1 MRRPHVTTCNRPTL
15 VSMRRGAWRSLV
27 SAPVW
32 GTGGPE
38 FESRR
43 PDLQKAPLVRGF
55 RVQRGS
61 VERFGWCLISAQT
74 SRRSARGRTRS
85 ILHAG
90 TAASDAVPREL
101 WSHRDRNRKPGR
113 PDSPAGSVIYRGGDE
128 PNLLVVDRLAGD
140 DPEVFDMLVVE
151 PV

>member
-1 MRRPHVTTCNRPTL
+1 MRAPHASRAQRATL

-43 PDLQKAPLVRGF
+43 PDLQKAALLRGF
-55 RVQRGS
+55 VFSGGS
-61 VERFGWCLISAQT
+61 VERFGWCLISVQT

-85 ILHAG
+85 ILDAG

-101 WSHRDRNRKPGR
+101 RSHRDRNRKLGR

-128 PNLLVVDRLAGD
+128 PNLLVVDRLPGD
-140 DPEVFDMLVVE
+140 DPEVFDVLVVE